1 MKIEYEVRFLE
12 IDKERIIERL
22 EELGAIKKGDY
33 NQKRYV
39 YNLVP
44 SQEGKWIR
52 LRTNGSITTLT
63 YKDIEKDTVDGTR
76 EVEVQVDDFEKTNE
90 LLERIGFKN
99 KGYQENKRTQYILN
113 GVEIDIDSWPMIPT
127 YLEIEGKSEEEI
139 IKIQKLLNMDESK
152 KTMLNCKD
160 IYMQIYGI
168 DIDKIKELKF

>member
-1 MKIEYEVRFLE
+1 MEIEYEVRFLE

-76 EVEVQVDDFEKTNE
+76 EVEVQVDDFEKTND
-90 LLERIGFKN
+90 LL
-99 KGYQENKRTQYILN
+99 
-113 GVEIDIDSWPMIPT
+113 
-127 YLEIEGKSEEEI
+127 
-139 IKIQKLLNMDESK
+139 
-152 KTMLNCKD
+152 
-160 IYMQIYGI
+160 
-168 DIDKIKELKF
+168 

>member
-1 MKIEYEVRFLE
+1 MEIEYEVRFLE

-152 KTMLNCKD
+152 KTM
-160 IYMQIYGI
+160 
-168 DIDKIKELKF
+168 

>member
-1 MKIEYEVRFLE
+1 MEIEYEVRFLE

>member
-1 MKIEYEVRFLE
+1 MEIEYEVRFLE

-168 DIDKIKELKF
+168 DINKIKELKF